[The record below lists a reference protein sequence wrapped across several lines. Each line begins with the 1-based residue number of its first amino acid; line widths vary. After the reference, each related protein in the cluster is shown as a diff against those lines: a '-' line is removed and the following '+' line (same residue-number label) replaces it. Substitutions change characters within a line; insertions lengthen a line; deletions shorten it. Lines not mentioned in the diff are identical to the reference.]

1 MKQRVKQPW
10 YLHICSS
17 VAVNGTT
24 ALECPSMPPSEI
36 STVFGS
42 DAVDCPVRPPS
53 ETLLLPSFCKSIW
66 HEKLYELPF
75 PFLRQ
80 NLYTEA
86 TIKTPKKQR
95 TSGKFDQEDTA
106 LTLLWWH
113 KNINYVYLTLWCSIS
128 FLYFSSM
135 KKQSTEILFELNINA
150 FSCMLLYKHPINTFL
165 KALTVSAWDFHCS
178 AQNIAWTNLSDIA
191 KYRIRSNFL

>member
-24 ALECPSMPPSEI
+24 ALECLSMPPSEI

-42 DAVDCPVRPPS
+42 DAVDCPARPPS

-75 PFLRQ
+75 PFLSQ

-86 TIKTPKKQR
+86 TIKTPKNNEPVGNLTRNTLPSPSYDDIK
-95 TSGKFDQEDTA
+95 TSTTCIWPFDAQFHFYISHPWKNNQLKHYLNSIWMRSLACCYTSIPLIHSWKPWPWVLEIFIA
-106 LTLLWWH
+106 VH
-113 KNINYVYLTLWCSIS
+113 KT
-128 FLYFSSM
+128 
-135 KKQSTEILFELNINA
+135 
-150 FSCMLLYKHPINTFL
+150 
-165 KALTVSAWDFHCS
+165 
-178 AQNIAWTNLSDIA
+178 
-191 KYRIRSNFL
+191 

>member
-42 DAVDCPVRPPS
+42 YAVDCPLKQPS
-53 ETLLLPSFCKSIW
+53 K
-66 HEKLYELPF
+66 H
-75 PFLRQ
+75 Q
-80 NLYTEA
+80 
-86 TIKTPKKQR
+86 KTTTGGR
-95 TSGKFDQEDTA
+95 FDQEHTA
-106 LTLLWWH
+106 FTLLWWH